1 MGNIATHAMR
11 SMANA
16 MGIEF
21 RRINGGKPWDQA
33 FRSWIAEAEASGQD
47 PNDVGDVDWAGD
59 PANILAQHTAH
70 LYDED
75 SVVLEL
81 GPGTG
86 RATRYVLPRCKKMI
100 LLDYSE
106 FVCSWLDRYLAG
118 KGTFET
124 HWIEHP
130 RFASVADRSVDFAFA
145 YGVFEHIDLDDT
157 WEMFREIERVLRPG
171 GHLWFNFDTLSTP
184 GGLAHFKAERA
195 RLGPE
200 QRSVFRF
207 HHPDDLC
214 ALAQDAGLEVSA
226 LERSQ
231 DRSIWVTLH
240 KD

>member
-1 MGNIATHAMR
+1 
-11 SMANA
+11 
-16 MGIEF
+16 
-21 RRINGGKPWDQA
+21 
-33 FRSWIAEAEASGQD
+33 
-47 PNDVGDVDWAGD
+47 
-59 PANILAQHTAH
+59 
-70 LYDED
+70 
-75 SVVLEL
+75 
-81 GPGTG
+81 
-86 RATRYVLPRCKKMI
+86 MI